1 MCLLL
6 PCFNQPDWALKYC
19 NFFVLCYYFAPLS
32 ESTCCIYV
40 KLFHYITL
48 RYQNG
53 EGRVASVCQSSKHIF
68 TCVLNVFFIYLISC
82 RCTVFQKQIYD
93 VDMMKLISLSIQ
105 IFHLFVIFTWC
116 NQHSCWCIISN
127 CTCLTYTLQYQ
138 TYIGKCTWKEIKKYL
153 SN

>member
-1 MCLLL
+1 MECAWCYHVSINLIEL
-6 PCFNQPDWALKYC
+6 WKIVI
-19 NFFVLCYYFAPLS
+19 FFVLCYYFAPLS

-48 RYQNG
+48 KYQNG

-68 TCVLNVFFIYLISC
+68 TCVLNGFFIYLISC

-105 IFHLFVIFTWC
+105 IFHSIVTFTWC

-138 TYIGKCTWKEIKKYL
+138 TYIGTCTCK
-153 SN
+153 

>member
-1 MCLLL
+1 MSWWNVLGVTMFQSTWLSFQKL
-6 PCFNQPDWALKYC
+6 QF
-19 NFFVLCYYFAPLS
+19 FFVLCYYFAPLS

-53 EGRVASVCQSSKHIF
+53 EGSFRLSIIKTPVFLKI
-68 TCVLNVFFIYLISC
+68 FFIYLISC

-105 IFHLFVIFTWC
+105 IFHSFVTFTWC

-138 TYIGKCTWKEIKKYL
+138 TYIGTCTCK
-153 SN
+153 

>member
-1 MCLLL
+1 MCLVL
-6 PCFNQPDWALKYC
+6 PCFNQPDWALKNC
-19 NFFVLCYYFAPLS
+19 SFFLLCYYFAPLS

-40 KLFHYITL
+40 KLFHYITIK
-48 RYQNG
+48 YQNG
-53 EGRVASVCQSSKHIF
+53 EGSFRLSIIKTPVFLMI
-68 TCVLNVFFIYLISC
+68 FFIYLISC

-105 IFHLFVIFTWC
+105 IFHSFVIFTWC

-138 TYIGKCTWKEIKKYL
+138 TYIGTCTCK
-153 SN
+153 

>member
-1 MCLLL
+1 MECAWCYHVSINLIELWNIV
-6 PCFNQPDWALKYC
+6 F
-19 NFFVLCYYFAPLS
+19 FFVLCYYFAPLS

-53 EGRVASVCQSSKHIF
+53 EGSFRLSIIK
-68 TCVLNVFFIYLISC
+68 TPVFLMIYFIYLISC

-105 IFHLFVIFTWC
+105 IFHSFVIFTWC

-138 TYIGKCTWKEIKKYL
+138 TYIGTCTCK
-153 SN
+153 